1 MKRHRLRAGSRHLKG
16 FSLIELMVAMA
27 IGLII
32 AAASFSAY
40 LGASG
45 ASRMA
50 EAQARMNEDAQAAL
64 SILTQ
69 QLRMAGS
76 NPNQPSRTDKSRR
89 NPVYKPYDPATFAVL
104 PITFALSSF
113 SIRGCDG
120 KFSNIATATGLDGL
134 NCVAGANALPDSIS
148 VSYEADA
155 FNSISTTAK
164 LPTDCL
170 GVELKQATATFPL
183 EAPPGPYPYYVANN
197 LFYIGTSGS
206 IVSPS
211 LYCQGNGVASTA
223 QPLVENIEDMQFTY
237 GSVKSS
243 TMTTD
248 VTTAVVAGYLT
259 ANEVLTQVNMAGLAN
274 DAERWA
280 KVITVRICVL
290 VRSEVP
296 VAADSA
302 SARYLKCDGMLEA
315 MPPDLRLRR
324 AYYSTVVLRNRRFS
338 P

>member
-1 MKRHRLRAGSRHLKG
+1 MKRHRLCAGPHQLKG

-45 ASRMA
+45 ASRTA
-50 EAQARMNEDAQAAL
+50 EAQSRMNEDAQAAL
-64 SILTQ
+64 SVLTQ
-69 QLRMAGS
+69 QLRVAGG
-76 NPNQPSRTDKSRR
+76 NPNQPGRTDKSRR
-89 NPVYKPYDPATFAVL
+89 NPVYNPYDPATFAVL
-104 PITFALSSF
+104 PLTFALSSF

-120 KFSNIATATGLDGL
+120 KFSNIATATGLDDL
-134 NCVAGANALPDSIS
+134 NCVSGANALPDSIS

-170 GVELKQATATFPL
+170 GVALKKAVATFPL

-206 IVSPS
+206 VLSPS
-211 LYCQGNGVASTA
+211 LYCKGNGIASTA
-223 QPLVENIEDMQFTY
+223 QPLVENIEDLQLTY
-237 GSVKSS
+237 GAVKAS
-243 TMTTD
+243 TAAAD
-248 VTTAVVAGYLT
+248 VTTAVVTGYLT
-259 ANEVLTQVNMAGLAN
+259 ANEVLSQVNMAGLAN

-280 KVITVRICVL
+280 KVISVRICVL

-296 VAADSA
+296 VANDSA
-302 SARYLKCDGMLEA
+302 SASYIKCDGTLEA
-315 MPPDLRLRR
+315 SPPDLRLRR
-324 AYYSTVVLRNRRFS
+324 AYHATVVLRNRRFL